1 MRQLLSIS
9 GLIYALFGLLIACL
23 LLIGAYSIFSVQQL
37 SASLSHLMG
46 ETEEVSDSLE
56 QSLGSLG
63 ELEAELASLSVAQES
78 LLRLQG
84 LEQQMVS
91 TTEAALEIDSDLQ
104 NLEQVAEGQS
114 TSLRNIS
121 ESTASI
127 ADDLALV
134 SGPLFEMITLSQT
147 ISASSQT
154 VLLDLYRIAGGF
166 EVDETTFGDTIQDVT
181 RGLASMTSAMFNVD
195 QTDDTRQVLIEL
207 RRDLRGFRRDLG
219 TFTGSTDEEERAEL
233 LPQLITTAEAVAALA
248 ARIQEGSLALAN
260 DTATQA
266 NQLAAE
272 TGERLEEQR
281 ETNAEAQ
288 EVIANTLSRVSQ
300 NNDISRSLVDDLS
313 ATASALSEQ
322 LGAIPAVEARV
333 QETIDSMR
341 TILSVDQADRL
352 TEVEV
357 AAAQRQAQARQLP
370 LILMALCAIA
380 VIIGLL
386 ASLGLRRFI
395 VKPMSDFVA
404 GVNRVT
410 HDDLS
415 REIESPGAVGEL
427 KEVIQ
432 QVNGLIGSLRD
443 NVQDMSDAGQTI
455 SDSIKAMHETTV
467 VTQSA
472 VDAQRRSEAEIAS
485 ATQELNSTVHSVAE
499 AGEQVRQQTSSVN
512 QSISDSRKGVDQ
524 ARSEVDALSS
534 RMAEV
539 NAAMNR
545 FKEDS
550 DKIDSVLGGI
560 RAISEQTNLLA
571 LNAAIEAA
579 RAGESGRGFAV
590 VADEVRQLAQRTGE
604 ATVEIETLTQS
615 LKQGADHGTEA
626 IDVSL
631 KQLDSNVEATEDV
644 ARALG
649 VIVEQVEKINEL
661 NTQLVQYTHGQQ
673 EQIEVINTGIA
684 RVEHHSEEAQRAAE
698 ANVEASGGLQ
708 RASGKLT
715 GLVGRFRL

>member
-1 MRQLLSIS
+1 MRRLLSIS
-9 GLIYALFGLLIACL
+9 GLIYFLFGLLIACL

-46 ETEEVSDSLE
+46 ETEEVSESLE

-78 LLRLQG
+78 LQRLQG
-84 LEQQMVS
+84 LEQQMVFS
-91 TTEAALEIDSDLQ
+91 TEAAQEIDADLQ
-104 NLEQVAEGQS
+104 NLEQVAEEQS

-121 ESTASI
+121 VSSDSI
-127 ADDLALV
+127 AEDLALV
-134 SGPLFEMITLSQT
+134 SGPLFEMITISQT
-147 ISASSQT
+147 IAASTQT

-166 EVDETTFGDTIQDVT
+166 EVDETTFRDTIQEVT
-181 RGLASMTSAMFNVD
+181 RGLAGMTSAMFNVD

-219 TFTGSTDEEERAEL
+219 TFTGSADEGERAEL
-233 LPQLITTAEAVAALA
+233 LPELITTAEEVAALA
-248 ARIQEGSLALAN
+248 ARIQEGSLALASN
-260 DTATQA
+260 TAIQA

-272 TGERLEEQR
+272 TRERLEEQR
-281 ETNAEAQ
+281 ETNTAAQ
-288 EVIANTLSRVSQ
+288 EVIASTLTRVSQ

-341 TILSVDQADRL
+341 AILSVDQADRL
-352 TEVEV
+352 AEVEI

-370 LILMALCAIA
+370 LILMALCALA

-386 ASLGLRRFI
+386 ASLGLRRLI

-415 REIESPGAVGEL
+415 REIDSPGAVGEL
-427 KEVIQ
+427 KAVIQ
-432 QVNGLIGSLRD
+432 QVNGLIRSLRD
-443 NVQDMSDAGQTI
+443 NVQDMAEAGRTI
-455 SDSIKAMHETTV
+455 SESIKAMHETTV

-499 AGEQVRQQTSSVN
+499 TGEQVRQQSESVN
-512 QSISDSRKGVDQ
+512 QSITDSRKGVDQ

-539 NAAMNR
+539 NTAMNR
-545 FKEDS
+545 FKDDS
-550 DKIDSVLGGI
+550 DKIDSVLAGI

-615 LKQGADHGTEA
+615 LKQGAEQGNEA
-626 IDVSL
+626 INVSL

-649 VIVEQVEKINEL
+649 VIVEQVEKISGL
-661 NTQLVQYTHGQQ
+661 NAKLVQYTNGQQ
-673 EQIEVINTGIA
+673 EQIEVINKGIA

-708 RASGKLT
+708 SASGKLT
-715 GLVGRFRL
+715 SLVGRFRL